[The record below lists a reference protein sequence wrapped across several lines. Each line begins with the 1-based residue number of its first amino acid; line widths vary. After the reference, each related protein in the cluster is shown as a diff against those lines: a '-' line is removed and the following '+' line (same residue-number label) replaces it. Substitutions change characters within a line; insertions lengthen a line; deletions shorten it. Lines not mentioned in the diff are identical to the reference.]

1 MLLLR
6 LASLAAAI
14 AALFFALLAPASAQS
29 EREVAQSSS
38 PLVYQVETLRNG
50 DGAGEPQLF
59 LDTPMGLI
67 ESFMVAGEREEW
79 GRAADALDYANI
91 ERSRTNIPREE
102 IARQLYHLMNTTV
115 AIDWAT
121 LPDRPDAMDTDAS
134 SKNPMAG
141 VARRSL
147 SVATLELGNRR
158 VPIRLARVQEPD
170 GEPVWVFS
178 RQTVAN
184 VPALYREY
192 GPTQFEQML
201 PAPLRKQAVWTLAWW
216 ELIALPLVLIV
227 AALAGLATYLGI
239 RRLRE
244 GYDTDTKIGGVLQ
257 AVHLPVTLLA
267 FAGTFALVRNT
278 VLRLSGPAKDLLD
291 PFQLILVIA
300 AILGIVLAAI
310 EALFEFATN
319 RRTDELEAPGNHQDR
334 NFYTKMSAIRRIVT
348 ALLLLAAVGFLLVAS
363 NIADTLGFSILA
375 SAGVLGLVLAFA
387 ARKVLGDIMASVQI
401 AFAQTARIGDAV
413 QFEGQWCFVE
423 KIGFTHL
430 RLRTWDE
437 RRVIAPV
444 SAFTNESFE
453 NWTKQDSS
461 LMTHVELQLDNRADV
476 DALREEFR
484 NYVQRDEDIVD
495 PEDAICEVV
504 AQDAR
509 AKTVRFMARAADP
522 KTGWSMHCRVREHML
537 AFAARLDATTEPTPA
552 YFARER
558 EVSLEAQSDS

>member
-1 MLLLR
+1 M
-6 LASLAAAI
+6 
-14 AALFFALLAPASAQS
+14 P
-29 EREVAQSSS
+29 
-38 PLVYQVETLRNG
+38 
-50 DGAGEPQLF
+50 
-59 LDTPMGLI
+59 
-67 ESFMVAGEREEW
+67 
-79 GRAADALDYANI
+79 
-91 ERSRTNIPREE
+91 
-102 IARQLYHLMNTTV
+102 
-115 AIDWAT
+115 
-121 LPDRPDAMDTDAS
+121 
-134 SKNPMAG
+134 
-141 VARRSL
+141 
-147 SVATLELGNRR
+147 
-158 VPIRLARVQEPD
+158 
-170 GEPVWVFS
+170 
-178 RQTVAN
+178 
-184 VPALYREY
+184 
-192 GPTQFEQML
+192 
-201 PAPLRKQAVWTLAWW
+201 LAWW
-216 ELIALPLVLIV
+216 ELIVLPLVLIV
-227 AALAGLATYLGI
+227 AAMAGLLTYLAI

-244 GYDTDTKIGGVLQ
+244 RYDTDTKIGGVLQ

-267 FAGTFALVRNT
+267 FAGTFGLVRNS

-300 AILGIVLAAI
+300 AILGIALAAI

-319 RRTDELEAPGNHQDR
+319 RRTDELEAPGNHEDR

-444 SAFTNESFE
+444 STFTGESFE
-453 NWTKQDSS
+453 NWTKQDASM
-461 LMTHVELQLDNRADV
+461 MTHVELQLDNRADV
-476 DALREEFR
+476 DALREEFCKFA
-484 NYVQRDEDIVD
+484 NQDEDVVD
-495 PEDAICEVV
+495 PEDAVCEVV

-509 AKTVRFMARAADP
+509 SKTVRFMARAADP
-522 KTGWSMHCRVREHML
+522 KTGWSMHCRAREHML
-537 AFAARLDATTEPTPA
+537 DFAARLDATAEPLPV

-558 EVSLEAQSDS
+558 EVTLEGSAE

>member
-1 MLLLR
+1 MILLR
-6 LASLAAAI
+6 LATLAAAI
-14 AALFFALLAPASAQS
+14 AALFSALLAPASAQS

-79 GRAADALDYANI
+79 GRATDALDYANI
-91 ERSRTNIPREE
+91 ERSRTDIPREE

-147 SVATLELGNRR
+147 IVATLELGNRR
-158 VPIRLARVQEPD
+158 VPIRLARVQAPG

-453 NWTKQDSS
+453 NWTKQDAS

-537 AFAARLDATTEPTPA
+537 AFAARLDATIEPTPA

>member
-6 LASLAAAI
+6 LATLAAAI

-59 LDTPMGLI
+59 LGTPMGLI

-158 VPIRLARVQEPD
+158 VPIRLARVQEPG

-300 AILGIVLAAI
+300 AILGIVLAGI

>member
-1 MLLLR
+1 
-6 LASLAAAI
+6 
-14 AALFFALLAPASAQS
+14 
-29 EREVAQSSS
+29 
-38 PLVYQVETLRNG
+38 
-50 DGAGEPQLF
+50 
-59 LDTPMGLI
+59 
-67 ESFMVAGEREEW
+67 
-79 GRAADALDYANI
+79 
-91 ERSRTNIPREE
+91 
-102 IARQLYHLMNTTV
+102 
-115 AIDWAT
+115 
-121 LPDRPDAMDTDAS
+121 
-134 SKNPMAG
+134 
-141 VARRSL
+141 
-147 SVATLELGNRR
+147 
-158 VPIRLARVQEPD
+158 VQEPD

-453 NWTKQDSS
+453 NWTKQDAS

>member
-1 MLLLR
+1 MIDTR
-6 LASLAAAI
+6 LAT
-14 AALFFALLAPASAQS
+14 LFAFVLILVGGASAPLLAQD
-29 EREVAQSSS
+29 ERQIEQGSSS
-38 PLVYQVETLRNG
+38 AVYEVESLNN
-50 DGAGEPQLF
+50 GAGQEPPRLF
-59 LDTPMGLI
+59 LDTPMGLV
-67 ESFMVAGEREEW
+67 ESFMVAGDQQDW
-79 GRAADALDYANI
+79 TRASAALDYTNI
-91 ERSRTNIPREE
+91 ERSVADIPREE
-102 IARQLYHLMNTTV
+102 LAAQLYHLMSHTV
-115 AIDWAT
+115 AIDWAQ
-121 LPDRPDAMDTDAS
+121 LPDRPDAVDINAS

-141 VARRSL
+141 VSRRSL
-147 SVATLELGNRR
+147 TIAMLELGSRR
-158 VPIRLARVQEPD
+158 VPIRLARVQEPG

-184 VPALYREY
+184 VPALYDEY
-192 GPTQFEQML
+192 GPTGFEKML
-201 PAPLRKQAVWTLAWW
+201 PAPLREQAAWTLAWW
-216 ELIALPLVLIV
+216 ELIVLPLVLII
-227 AALAGLATYLGI
+227 AALAGLLTYLAI

-244 GYDTDTKIGGVLQ
+244 RYDTDTKIGGVLQ

-267 FAGTFALVRNT
+267 FAGTFGLVRNS
-278 VLRLSGPAKDLLD
+278 VLRLSGPAKDMLD

-300 AILGIVLAAI
+300 AILGIALAAI

-319 RRTDELEAPGNHQDR
+319 RRTDELEAPGNHEDR

-444 SAFTNESFE
+444 STFTGESFE
-453 NWTKQDSS
+453 NWTKQDAS
-461 LMTHVELQLDNRADV
+461 LLNHVELQLDNRADV
-476 DALREEFR
+476 EPLREEFCKFAK
-484 NYVQRDEDIVD
+484 QDEDVID
-495 PEDAICEVV
+495 PEDAVCEVV

-509 AKTVRFMARAADP
+509 SKTVRFMAGAADP

-537 AFAARLDATTEPTPA
+537 AFAARLDATAEPLPA
-552 YFARER
+552 YFSRER
-558 EVSLEAQSDS
+558 EVSLEGSAK

>member
-158 VPIRLARVQEPD
+158 VPIRLARVREPG

>member
-1 MLLLR
+1 MILLR
-6 LASLAAAI
+6 LATLAAAI
-14 AALFFALLAPASAQS
+14 AALFSALLAPASAQS

-91 ERSRTNIPREE
+91 ERSRTDIPREE

-147 SVATLELGNRR
+147 IVATLELGNRR
-158 VPIRLARVQEPD
+158 VPIRLARVQAPG

-453 NWTKQDSS
+453 NWTKQDAS

-537 AFAARLDATTEPTPA
+537 AFAARLDATIEPTPA

>member
-1 MLLLR
+1 MIISR
-6 LASLAAAI
+6 LATLAAFVLLCI
-14 AALFFALLAPASAQS
+14 AGANAPLLAQDGRQV
-29 EREVAQSSS
+29 EQGSS
-38 PLVYQVETLRNG
+38 PTVYKIEALDNG
-50 DGAGEPQLF
+50 TGQEPPRLF

-67 ESFMVAGEREEW
+67 ESFMVAGERGDW
-79 GRAADALDYANI
+79 DRATAALDYADI
-91 ERSRTNIPREE
+91 ERSEAQVDRQRL
-102 IARQLYHLMNTTV
+102 AAQLYHLMNHTV
-115 AIDWAT
+115 AIDWAA
-121 LPDRPDAMDTDAS
+121 LPDRPDAMDIDAS

-141 VARRSL
+141 VSRRSL
-147 SVATLELGNRR
+147 SIAMLELGDRR
-158 VPIRLARVQEPD
+158 VPIRLSRVQEPG

-184 VPALYREY
+184 VPALYDRY
-192 GPTQFEQML
+192 GPTQFEKML
-201 PAPLRKQAVWTLAWW
+201 PAPLREQAAWTLAWW
-216 ELIALPLVLIV
+216 ELIVLPLVLIV
-227 AALAGLATYLGI
+227 AALAGLLTYLGI

-244 GYDTDTKIGGVLQ
+244 GRDEDTKIGGVLQ
-257 AVHLPVTLLA
+257 AIHLPVTLLA
-267 FAGTFALVRNT
+267 FAGTFALVRNS

-300 AILGIVLAAI
+300 AILGMALAAV
-310 EALFEFATN
+310 EALFELATN
-319 RRTDELEAPGNHQDR
+319 RRTDTLEAPGNHKDR

-444 SAFTNESFE
+444 SAFTSESFE
-453 NWTKQDSS
+453 NWTKQDAS
-461 LMTHVELQLDNRADV
+461 LMTHVELQFDNRADV
-476 DALREEFR
+476 DALREEFG
-484 NYVQRDEDIVD
+484 NYVHQDEDIID
-495 PEDAICEVV
+495 PEDATCEVV

-509 AKTVRFMARAADP
+509 AKTVRFMARSTDP

-537 AFAARLDATTEPTPA
+537 AFAARLDATIEPTPV

-558 EVSLEAQSDS
+558 EVTIEGDPDQ